1 MLEMEN
7 KKSLLSRAI
16 RVVDAISQS
25 KAGLRFSEVS
35 RVLNQPS
42 PSTVNKILKELGAEN
57 VIQKSS
63 EGRYTLGR
71 KIYLW
76 GRVVA
81 AQNTPI
87 QIIRQQMLH
96 IHHNYQVS
104 VNLFTCVDQTMICLE
119 CYLDNQ
125 TPLLYPAG
133 KCLPLALGVQGAVFF
148 ILPETL
154 ADSAFLEREAE
165 NYETP
170 PKVAD
175 LKQMIRQ
182 AQLNDI
188 QDDRALFYQELR
200 CFSVPIREHGKI
212 VMTVGVGVSS
222 RRTREGDLV
231 DAITSELQHI
241 RNIVEAC
248 FA

>member
-1 MLEMEN
+1 MKN
-7 KKSLLSRAI
+7 NKSLLFRAI

-35 RVLNQPS
+35 RVLNHPS
-42 PSTVNKILKELGAEN
+42 PSTVNKILKELGAED

-63 EGRYTLGR
+63 EGRYTLGK

-96 IHHNYQVS
+96 VHRNYRVS
-104 VNLFTCVDQTMICLE
+104 VNLFACVDQTMICLE
-119 CYLDNQ
+119 CYLDTQ

-133 KCLPLALGVQGAVFF
+133 KCLPLALGVQGAVFL
-148 ILPETL
+148 IPPETL
-154 ADSAFLEREAE
+154 GDPAFLERESE
-165 NYETP
+165 SYETP
-170 PKVAD
+170 LRVTD
-175 LKQMIRQ
+175 LEEMIRQ
-182 AQLNDI
+182 AESNDI
-188 QDDRALFYQELR
+188 QDDRAMFYPGLHR
-200 CFSVPIREHGKI
+200 FSIPIREHGKI

-222 RRTREGDLV
+222 KRTREGDLA
-231 DAITSELQHI
+231 DAIISELQEI
-241 RNIVEAC
+241 RSSVEAC

>member
-1 MLEMEN
+1 MVKMEN

-25 KAGLRFSEVS
+25 RAGLRFSEVS
-35 RVLNQPS
+35 RVLDHPS
-42 PSTVNKILKELGAEN
+42 PSTVNKILKELGADD

-81 AQNTPI
+81 GQNTPI

-96 IHHNYQVS
+96 IHNNYQVS
-104 VNLFTCVDQTMICLE
+104 VNLFACIDQTMICLE
-119 CYLDNQ
+119 CYLDTQ

-148 ILPETL
+148 IPPDMLG
-154 ADSAFLEREAE
+154 DSAFLEREAE
-165 NYETP
+165 NYDTP
-170 PKVAD
+170 VRVAD
-175 LKQMIRQ
+175 LEKMIRQ
-182 AQLNDI
+182 ALLNDI
-188 QDDRALFYQELR
+188 QDDRAMFYPELR
-200 CFSVPIREHGKI
+200 RFSVPIREHGKI

-222 RRTREGDLV
+222 KRAREGDLV
-231 DAITSELQHI
+231 DGIVSELQHI
-241 RNIVEAC
+241 RSSVEAC

>member
-1 MLEMEN
+1 MEN

-25 KAGLRFSEVS
+25 NSGLRFSEVS
-35 RVLNQPS
+35 KVLNQPS

-96 IHHNYQVS
+96 VHHNYQVS
-104 VNLFTCVDQTMICLE
+104 VNLFACVDQTMICLE

-148 ILPETL
+148 IPPDTL
-154 ADSAFLEREAE
+154 GDSAFLEREAE
-165 NYETP
+165 NYETTIR
-170 PKVAD
+170 VAD
-175 LKQMIRQ
+175 LEKMIHQ
-182 AQLNDI
+182 AQLDDI

-200 CFSVPIREHGKI
+200 RFSVPIREHGKI

-222 RRTREGDLV
+222 KRTREDDLV
-231 DAITSELQHI
+231 EIIISELQHI
-241 RNIVEAC
+241 RSSVEAC

>member
-1 MLEMEN
+1 MEN
-7 KKSLLSRAI
+7 NKSLLSRAI

-35 RVLNQPS
+35 RVLDHPS
-42 PSTVNKILKELGAEN
+42 PSTVNKILKELGAED

-63 EGRYTLGR
+63 EGRYALGR

-96 IHHNYQVS
+96 VHHKYQVS
-104 VNLFTCVDQTMICLE
+104 VNLFACVDQTMICLE
-119 CYLDNQ
+119 CYLDPQ

-133 KCLPLALGVQGAVFF
+133 KCLPLALGLQGAVFF
-148 ILPETL
+148 IPPDTL
-154 ADSAFLEREAE
+154 GDSAFLESEAE

-170 PKVAD
+170 LRVAD
-175 LKQMIRQ
+175 LKKMIYQ
-182 AQLNDI
+182 TQLNDI
-188 QDDRALFYQELR
+188 QDDRAMFYPDLHR
-200 CFSVPIREHGKI
+200 FSVPIREHGKI

-222 RRTREGDLV
+222 KRTREGALA
-231 DAITSELQHI
+231 DAIISELQHI
-241 RNIVEAC
+241 RTSVEAC